1 MLHGSQLIDA
11 SHITTDPNRLSRY
24 QSFDLVVGD
33 LDQISAGDPLQVSS
47 LMANGDVVDGFGLVS
62 TNSLSAVSS
71 NSFPVRFIETDWSLD
86 VDRDGQY
93 SALGDGLMILRY
105 LFGSAFRNESL
116 VANALSPNSPYQ
128 SSDWEL
134 IASHIQQGV
143 DLGLLDVDRD
153 GQETALGDGLMIIRH
168 LFGAFEGQSLIVNA
182 YSSSP
187 SLEHSLLGR
196 LHGDASGLADDLGD
210 HIAANIDRLML

>member
-1 MLHGSQLIDA
+1 MISLTDFNAEISIQTPPEIIDVHIPLQGSFLPSDTIPVSLEFSEPVRFPSSRSPAALQLLHGSQLIDA

-93 SALGDGLMILRY
+93 SALGL
-105 LFGSAFRNESL
+105 
-116 VANALSPNSPYQ
+116 
-128 SSDWEL
+128 
-134 IASHIQQGV
+134 
-143 DLGLLDVDRD
+143 
-153 GQETALGDGLMIIRH
+153 
-168 LFGAFEGQSLIVNA
+168 SLI
-182 YSSSP
+182 
-187 SLEHSLLGR
+187 
-196 LHGDASGLADDLGD
+196 
-210 HIAANIDRLML
+210 HI